1 MRASKEIQAKCQ
13 ERYPWIDS
21 YSMFCQHDG
30 AAVQYILE
38 NGQRCPNCT
47 QAVERIEGCFHMK
60 CPTCAT
66 HFCYE
71 CGAEIFPPY
80 YGTHH
85 CWEEEEQGNDG
96 NNINDDVY
104 ANNNNI
110 DEQLAMALYFEQW
123 N

>member
-1 MRASKEIQAKCQ
+1 
-13 ERYPWIDS
+13 
-21 YSMFCQHDG
+21 MFCQHDG

-71 CGAEIFPPY
+71 CGTEIFPPY

-85 CWEEEEQGNDG
+85 CWEEEEVQPGNGG
-96 NNINDDVY
+96 NNNDDDY
-104 ANNNNI
+104 NDLLNNNNI
-110 DEQLAMALYFEQW
+110 DEQLAMALYFDQW